1 MGWFLSREA
10 ASEPNM
16 RLNLTSAAKELILSA
31 SLSRGERVFIQVPS
45 FDSAEVCM
53 RRAAAG
59 ESAYSYIVN

>member
-10 ASEPNM
+10 ASELNM

-31 SLSRGERVFIQVPS
+31 SLSRGERVFIQVP